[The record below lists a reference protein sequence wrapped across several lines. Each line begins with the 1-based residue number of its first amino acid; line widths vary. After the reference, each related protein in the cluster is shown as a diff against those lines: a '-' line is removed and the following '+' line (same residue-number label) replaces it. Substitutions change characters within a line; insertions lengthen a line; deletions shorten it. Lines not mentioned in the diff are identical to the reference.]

1 MLNYKGLKG
10 TLERMRVTDAQVE
23 KQIDLLLDQHMKTT
37 VITDRPSQAGD
48 ELVLD
53 YAGTIDG
60 VAFEGGS
67 AQNQTL
73 VLGSGMFIPGFEEQL
88 LGKSAGDQADVRVS
102 FPANY
107 HVSTLAGQPAVFHC
121 TIRAIRIRE
130 KYRAD
135 DTFAREVFHLDS
147 FSSLEKALRDQLQS
161 YIDRKADE
169 ELKNDLLDQVCA
181 NARLSATDE
190 QIARAVD
197 REMKSL
203 EGQLARQKLTL
214 AAYAQFTGKTVEQL
228 REDYMPDAKKNL
240 LRQQVIAEIAQ
251 IEKIEADEQSVA
263 DAITALCRENG
274 MTIDQLQPY
283 MTDEFQAAI
292 VRSVITDKV
301 LSLIQENAEIT
312 VVNKDA

>member
-10 TLERMRVTDAQVE
+10 TLERMRVTAAQVE

-37 VITDRPSQAGD
+37 VITDRPSQSGD

-228 REDYMPDAKKNL
+228 REDYLPDAKKNL

-312 VVNKDA
+312 VVDKDA

>member
-1 MLNYKGLKG
+1 MLNYKGLIG

-23 KQIDLLLDQHMKTT
+23 KQIDRLLDQHMKTT

-121 TIRAIRIRE
+121 TIRAIRVRE
-130 KYRAD
+130 KYCAD

-181 NARLSATDE
+181 NARLSATSE

-214 AAYAQFTGKTVEQL
+214 AAYAQFMGKTVEQL
-228 REDYMPDAKKNL
+228 REDYLPDAKKTL

-312 VVNKDA
+312 VVDKDA

>member
-37 VITDRPSQAGD
+37 VITDRPSQTGD

-88 LGKSAGDQADVRVS
+88 LGKSAGDQADVHVS

-147 FSSLEKALRDQLQS
+147 FSSLEKTLRDQLQS

-228 REDYMPDAKKNL
+228 REDYLPDAKKNL
-240 LRQQVIAEIAQ
+240 LRQQVISEIAQ

-263 DAITALCRENG
+263 DAIAALCRENG

-312 VVNKDA
+312 VVDKDA